1 MPTTLTRS
9 LGSIIADLLL
19 LLLLRLQ
26 TLSLLRRVSFSGAF
40 E

>member
-1 MPTTLTRS
+1 MPTTLTQS

-19 LLLLRLQ
+19 LLLRLQ
-26 TLSLLRRVSFSGAF
+26 TPSLLRRVSFSGAF